1 MSRKKLGFESLLDST
16 IQPIVSVAM
25 SSGCD
30 NLPGPEPCD
39 CYDCDEV
46 NCEECD
52 SDPDP
57 S

>member
-1 MSRKKLGFESLLDST
+1 MPRKKLGFESLLDSAT
-16 IQPIVSVAM
+16 QSIVSVATGG
-25 SSGCD
+25 GCD
-30 NLPGPEPCD
+30 NLPDPEPCD
-39 CYDCDEV
+39 CIDCDY